1 MLSVNT
7 GNPGIFGACLK
18 IIERFPCG
26 REVRYFMYGL
36 RWWDNARRRWTSD
49 RSRQDFLWNLRSM
62 GKHNMS
68 SLERMPVL
76 LLGLCEQRLGFVWK
90 VWRRHWVGWILVIPS
105 DFVILWIPSVS
116 SPVTW
121 VICAYLA
128 VITGLPRCSVVK
140 NLPAMW
146 VGILGLARS
155 SGKENGNPLQYSCL
169 ENPMDR
175 GAWWATVHGVAKSQ
189 IRLNG

>member
-49 RSRQDFLWNLRSM
+49 RSKQDFLWNLRSM

-128 VITGLPRCSVVK
+128 VITGLPT
-140 NLPAMW
+140 L
-146 VGILGLARS
+146 L
-155 SGKENGNPLQYSCL
+155 SGKEFACNVGWHPWVGKILWKRKWQPTPVFLPGESYGQRSL
-169 ENPMDR
+169 VGYGPWGRKESDK
-175 GAWWATVHGVAKSQ
+175 T
-189 IRLNG
+189 